1 MRNWRIPQSIQ
12 LMFEARARLKGLQ
25 GWNRIMARNEWF
37 QREALRFL
45 SNLRP
50 PSSVL
55 RPPTSDLRPPAL
67 FAYSYAARDLF
78 RWARAQGWRT
88 VLGQIDPAVT
98 EERLVERLHQR
109 QSELSSDWQAAP
121 LKYWE
126 QWHEECQLADRIVV
140 NSEWSR
146 KALEKEGISAGKIRV
161 VPLAYAPPPEAAG
174 FRREY
179 PAQFTSER
187 PLRILFLGQ
196 INLRKGIGPLLEAA
210 EMLRGEPVEFHIVGP
225 VLVTV
230 PEKWR
235 RHPQIRWLGPV
246 PRGAVAEHYRAADV
260 FLFPTFSDG
269 FGMTQ
274 LEAQAWQLPIV
285 ASQFCGDVVR
295 DGVNGLRL
303 TEVNAGGIA
312 QAVRRFLASPE
323 QLAAMSRASGVG
335 AEFSLSGIAATLE
348 SVLD

>member
-1 MRNWRIPQSIQ
+1 VNPQ
-12 LMFEARARLKGLQ
+12 
-25 GWNRIMARNEWF
+25 
-37 QREALRFL
+37 
-45 SNLRP
+45 
-50 PSSVL
+50 PSTFNSQ
-55 RPPTSDLRPPAL
+55 PIL

-88 VLGQIDPAVT
+88 VLGQIDAGPEMGRIVRKL
-98 EERLVERLHQR
+98 EECHPEYQGR
-109 QSELSSDWQAAP
+109 SDVP
-121 LKYWE
+121 PKDYWE
-126 QWHEECQLADRIVV
+126 AWRDECELADRIIV

-146 KALEKEGISAGKIRV
+146 KALEGEGIDAGKIRV

-179 PAQFTSER
+179 PAEFTRER
-187 PLRILFLGQ
+187 PLRVLFLGQ
-196 INLRKGIGPLLEAA
+196 VNLAKGLVPLLEAA
-210 EMLRGEPVEFHIVGP
+210 EMLRGEPVEFHMVGP

-235 RHPQIRWLGPV
+235 HQPQIRWLGPV

-303 TEVNAGGIA
+303 GAVNAAEIA

-335 AEFSLSGIAATLE
+335 AEFSLSGIAAKLE
-348 SVLD
+348 GDVLI

>member
-1 MRNWRIPQSIQ
+1 
-12 LMFEARARLKGLQ
+12 
-25 GWNRIMARNEWF
+25 
-37 QREALRFL
+37 
-45 SNLRP
+45 
-50 PSSVL
+50 
-55 RPPTSDLRPPAL
+55 
-67 FAYSYAARDLF
+67 
-78 RWARAQGWRT
+78 
-88 VLGQIDPAVT
+88 LGQIDPAVT